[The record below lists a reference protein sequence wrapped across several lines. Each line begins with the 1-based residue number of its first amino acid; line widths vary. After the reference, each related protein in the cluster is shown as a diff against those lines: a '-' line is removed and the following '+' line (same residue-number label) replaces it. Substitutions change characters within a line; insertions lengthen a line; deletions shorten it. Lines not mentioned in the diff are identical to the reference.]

1 MKSGLDAMPLFLLEN
16 IFKKK
21 RDLRKNFDL
30 KNIVTTTDFLEHK
43 LLDFKKVQK
52 RREILFRSQ

>member
-16 IFKKK
+16 ILRK

-30 KNIVTTTDFLEHK
+30 RNIVTTTDFLEHK